1 MAAGFAPRSR
11 SRLLRFRLSHS
22 IFHSREPCRQ
32 VLEREST
39 PTLHLSSI
47 GILFVL
53 TGTGGVASLLIGF
66 TIGIGIL
73 NAIGFVL
80 LSLSAIAGLI
90 SNALYVVPPP
100 MLQSHTADEPHQLYD
115 RLHLVDPVPLGRE

>member
-1 MAAGFAPRSR
+1 MKK
-11 SRLLRFRLSHS
+11 L
-22 IFHSREPCRQ
+22 
-32 VLEREST
+32 
-39 PTLHLSSI
+39 I

-80 LSLSAIAGLI
+80 LLLSAIVGLI
-90 SNALYVVPPP
+90 SNALRTDEQDTTSWKYIPEEGLQPPTKDK
-100 MLQSHTADEPHQLYD
+100 SQL
-115 RLHLVDPVPLGRE
+115 PLGGYTSGQR